1 MPRRKRFPITRL
13 GLTLIIASIFVSI
26 IRFYV
31 DMGARAAD
39 FNADIPDSA
48 GTLAQA
54 FRDTFL
60 FRGYIASLLMYAGC
74 ALLLVSFLRN
84 ITAVQRR

>member
-1 MPRRKRFPITRL
+1 MPGRKRFPITRL
-13 GLTLIIASIFVSI
+13 GLTLIIASVFVSV

-39 FNADIPDSA
+39 FDAPIPEDA
-48 GTLAQA
+48 TTLAQA

-60 FRGYIASLLMYAGC
+60 FRGYIASLLMYGGC
-74 ALLLVSFLRN
+74 ALLFVGFLRN
-84 ITAVQRR
+84 IAGIGRK